1 MAKKKSAGCEYAV
14 IMYMT
19 KIMNIMYATLI

>member
-1 MAKKKSAGCEYAV
+1 MAKKKVQDVNTAV